1 MTSQLDQIEARLR
14 QIEQEEA
21 SRAAARAHMLAM
33 RRREDEEFR
42 MVTERA
48 EAEEEVCQ
56 SLFYG

>member
-21 SRAAARAHMLAM
+21 NRAAARAHMLAL

-42 MVTERA
+42 IVTERA
-48 EAEEEVCQ
+48 EAEEEVC
-56 SLFYG
+56 LYF

>member
-21 SRAAARAHMLAM
+21 SRAAARAHMLAL

-48 EAEEEVCQ
+48 EAEEEVC
-56 SLFYG
+56 